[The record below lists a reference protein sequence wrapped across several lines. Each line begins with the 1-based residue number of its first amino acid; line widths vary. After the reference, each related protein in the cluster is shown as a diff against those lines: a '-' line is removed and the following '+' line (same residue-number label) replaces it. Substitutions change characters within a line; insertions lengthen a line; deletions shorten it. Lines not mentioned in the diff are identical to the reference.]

1 MWGATME
8 TNMKLFPPLALSA
21 SILILGACGA
31 ATAQPAPPP
40 APGHEMMG
48 GMHDMGKGEMGKG
61 GASHDPAAMAQHHAD
76 KLRAALQLTPAQE
89 PALKAFLAEMGPP
102 EGMGGKMGMGEH
114 MKGMHDEMSGLTTPQ
129 RLDRMQTRMD
139 EHRAMF
145 DRHAAAVKRFYA
157 QLTPAQQ
164 KAFDAMPMMGHMD
177 HDGDRDG
184 GHRGMHGG
192 KGHGMEHGK
201 QG

>member
-1 MWGATME
+1 MAPEPLDMWGATME
-8 TNMKLFPPLALSA
+8 TNMKLFRPLALSA
-21 SILILGACGA
+21 SILILGAGGA
-31 ATAQPAPPP
+31 ATAQPAPPS

-48 GMHDMGKGEMGKG
+48 GMGKG
-61 GASHDPAAMAQHHAD
+61 GMGRDPAAMAQRHAD
-76 KLRAALQLTPAQE
+76 HLRAALQLTSAQE
-89 PALKAFLAEMGPP
+89 PALKAFVAEMRPP
-102 EGMGGKMGMGEH
+102 ESMGGKMGMGER
-114 MKGMHDEMSGLTTPQ
+114 MKGMRDEMAGLTTPQ
-129 RLDRMQTRMD
+129 RLDRMQARMD

-177 HDGDRDG
+177 HGGGHDG
-184 GHRGMHGG
+184 GHRG
-192 KGHGMEHGK
+192 KGPGMGHGK

>member
-1 MWGATME
+1 ME
-8 TNMKLFPPLALSA
+8 TNMKLFRPLALSA

-40 APGHEMMG
+40 PPGHEMMG
-48 GMHDMGKGEMGKG
+48 GAHDMGRG
-61 GASHDPAAMAQHHAD
+61 GMAHDPAAMAQRHAD
-76 KLRAALQLTPAQE
+76 HLRAALQLTPAQE
-89 PALKAFLAEMGPP
+89 PALKAFLAEMRPP

-114 MKGMHDEMSGLTTPQ
+114 MKGMHDEMAGLTTPQ
-129 RLDRMQTRMD
+129 RLDRMRDRMD

-145 DRHAAAVKRFYA
+145 ERHATAVKRFYA

-177 HDGDRDG
+177 HAGHG
-184 GHRGMHGG
+184 GHGH
-192 KGHGMEHGK
+192 KGHGQRG
-201 QG
+201 

>member
-1 MWGATME
+1 LDLWGATLE
-8 TNMKLFPPLALSA
+8 TNMNLVRPLCLSA

-40 APGHEMMG
+40 PPGHDMMG
-48 GMHDMGKGEMGKG
+48 SMHDMGKGGMG
-61 GASHDPAAMAQHHAD
+61 HDPAAMAQRHAD

-89 PALKAFLAEMGPP
+89 PALRAFLAEMRPP
-102 EGMGGKMGMGEH
+102 EGMGGKMGMGER
-114 MKGMHDEMSGLTTPQ
+114 MKGMHEEMASLTTPQ
-129 RLDRMQTRMD
+129 RLDRMQERMD
-139 EHRAMF
+139 KHRAMF

-177 HDGDRDG
+177 HGRRG
-184 GHRGMHGG
+184 GHGGMD
-192 KGHGMEHGK
+192 HGK
-201 QG
+201 RG